1 MLQIGTG
8 KLFTREVEY
17 RNNLKGIIYTNLSL
31 MRDDKIETVAG
42 SLIATDTLRT
52 SSVLIYEL
60 EELIE
65 ACGEGA
71 GERWSHMFEQL
82 KAYL

>member
-17 RNNLKGIIYTNLSL
+17 RNNLKGIIYTNLRL
-31 MRDDKIETVAG
+31 MRDDKIETAGG
-42 SLIATDTLRT
+42 SLIATENFRE
-52 SSVLIYEL
+52 SNVLIYEL

-65 ACGEGA
+65 ACGEEPGVLA
-71 GERWSHMFEQL
+71 SHGIAWRIQT
-82 KAYL
+82 